1 MSQSPSDQE
10 LNANQV
16 AANPAVPS
24 DTDPADA
31 GNPATETPLST
42 PTAQSTEKPHANK
55 AEQQRARASR
65 LLQAVRDELEKALI
79 GQTAIVDGV
88 LCTLI
93 ASGHVLIEG
102 VPGLGKTLL
111 VRAIAQCFSGQFN
124 RIQFT
129 PDLMPSDVTGH
140 AIYDL
145 QSEQF
150 KLRRGPAFTNLLLAD
165 EINRAPAKTQA
176 ALLEV
181 MQERSITLEGRSL
194 AVPQPFMVLATQN
207 PIEQEGTYPLPEAE
221 LDRFMVKLHI
231 DYPKEHEEQRLVR
244 AVTRSAQ
251 ADMLD
256 STPLRV
262 LLQPRDVLA
271 IQQIASAL
279 PVDDQVLNYAVSL
292 VRMTRQWPGLSSG
305 AGPRA
310 SIDLVR
316 YARACALLNG
326 HAFVTP
332 DDIKHSALNVLRHR
346 VHLSAELDIEGMQV
360 DQVLQQMLNH
370 VAAPRQ

>member
-1 MSQSPSDQE
+1 MSQSPTDLELTLDATAPSSAENSAKTPSSDSSQ
-10 LNANQV
+10 
-16 AANPAVPS
+16 AAETASAAPVT
-24 DTDPADA
+24 TD
-31 GNPATETPLST
+31 
-42 PTAQSTEKPHANK
+42 K
-55 AEQQRARASR
+55 AEQQRIRASR
-65 LLQAVRDELEKALI
+65 LLRAVRAELEKALI
-79 GQTAIVDGV
+79 GQSAIVDGV

-111 VRAIAQCFSGQFN
+111 VRALAQCFSGQFN

-150 KLRRGPAFTNLLLAD
+150 KLRKGPAFTNLLLAD

-231 DYPKEHEEQRLVR
+231 DYPAEQEEQRLVR
-244 AVTRSAQ
+244 SVTGSAH
-251 ADMLD
+251 ADMLEQ
-256 STPLRV
+256 TALRT
-262 LLQPRDVLA
+262 LLQPRDVQA
-271 IQQIASAL
+271 IQKIATAIA
-279 PVDDQVLNYAVSL
+279 VDDQVLNYAVNL
-292 VRMTRQWPGLSSG
+292 VRMTRQWPGLSTG

-310 SIDLVR
+310 SIDLIR
-316 YARACALLNG
+316 FARARALLHG

-332 DDIKHSALNVLRHR
+332 DDIKSSALNVLRHR
-346 VHLSAELDIEGMQV
+346 VHICAELEIEGLQV
-360 DQVLQQMLNH
+360 EQVLQQLLNQ
-370 VAAPRQ
+370 VPAPRL